1 MSFLFYLKILQ
12 PASSQTHAA
21 TARREASRKEAPWL
35 SALQVLSDTKKI
47 KEEHRDVSGT
57 VLTQMHFIWLMIFS
71 LAAWTSVAISSKCS
85 LVFIIWFPS
94 PYEVCF
100 ITFLPR
106 QRGVVQI
113 CWWVQRN
120 ALHVSSGRS
129 WVNLSLSGT
138 GSDIAGYFLH
148 LAWSLICL
156 CDSYRPP
163 GLILYDWVSVTVCML
178 EHTRHSV
185 IFKHAINCFF

>member
-1 MSFLFYLKILQ
+1 MLPLLADKPAGRKRPDCLLFKCC
-12 PASSQTHAA
+12 QTQ
-21 TARREASRKEAPWL
+21 K
-35 SALQVLSDTKKI
+35 KKI
-47 KEEHRDVSGT
+47 KEQHIGVSGT
-57 VLTQMHFIWLMIFS
+57 VLTQMRFIWLMIFS
-71 LAAWTSVAISSKCS
+71 LAAWTSVPISSKCS
-85 LVFIIWFPS
+85 LVFIIWFPC

-129 WVNLSLSGT
+129 WVNLSLSLSGT

-163 GLILYDWVSVTVCML
+163 GLILYDWVSVTVCIL
-178 EHTRHSV
+178 ACWAYQAFSNFQTC
-185 IFKHAINCFF
+185 N